1 MASYI
6 AFLRDNARWL
16 GAGFA
21 LSLLSTF
28 GQTSFVAVFAGAVME
43 RTGLSDGGWGAVYM
57 LGTTLSAIVMVW
69 AGTLADRMPPRRLA
83 TWVLAGL
90 AASCAAMALVSSIWL
105 LPVLILGVRLFGQ
118 GMLSHVA
125 YTAVARWFAAS
136 RGRALAITAFG
147 FALGQATIPLATV
160 AALPLAGPT
169 ALWIGAAAVCLLVI
183 LPLRAL
189 LARDRVPEGDSGA
202 AGGAPGLGGRH
213 WTRREVIRTGLFW
226 GLMPLLLG
234 PPTFGTALFFQQVHL
249 AEVKGW
255 SHLAVVSLFPVI
267 MVVSVVSTFLSG
279 DLIDRLGATRLLPFS
294 VLPMAAGF
302 LLFAPAPTPLMTVPA
317 LMLIALTQGTMGTLP
332 TAFWSE
338 LYGTRHIGAIKAV
351 AGAVMVFG
359 SALGPGLTG
368 LLIDA
373 GISFPRQ
380 MPWIALYLA
389 ASSALACWVLRRAVR
404 RLAPA
409 IA

>member
-1 MASYI
+1 MISYI

-28 GQTSFVAVFAGAVME
+28 GQTSFVAAFAGAIME
-43 RTGLSDGGWGAVYM
+43 RTGLTDGGWGAVYM
-57 LGTTLSAIVMVW
+57 LGTTLSAAVMVW
-69 AGTLADRMPPRRLA
+69 AGTLADRVPPRRLA

-90 AASCAAMALVSSIWL
+90 AASCAAMALVSSVWILPL
-105 LPVLILGVRLFGQ
+105 LVLGVRLFGQ

-160 AALPLAGPT
+160 AVLPLVGPA
-169 ALWIGAAAVCLLVI
+169 ALWIGAASVCLLAI

-189 LARDRVPEGDSGA
+189 LARDRVPEGE
-202 AGGAPGLGGRH
+202 AGTQGGSPGLGGRH
-213 WTRREVIRTGLFW
+213 WTRGEVIRTGLFW

-267 MVVSVVSTFLSG
+267 MVVSIASTFASG
-279 DLIDRLGATRLLPFS
+279 DLIDRIGATRLLPVS
-294 VLPMAAGF
+294 ILPMAAGF
-302 LLFAPAPTPLMTVPA
+302 ALFAPAPTPLATVPA
-317 LMLIALTQGTMGTLP
+317 LVLIALTQGTMGTLP

-338 LYGTRHIGAIKAV
+338 LFGTRHIGAIKAA
-351 AGAVMVFG
+351 AGAVMVLG

-368 LLIDA
+368 ALIDA
-373 GISFPRQ
+373 GVTFPAQ

-389 ASSALACWVLRRAVR
+389 AASGLAWWVLRRAMR

-409 IA
+409 TA

>member
-189 LARDRVPEGDSGA
+189 LARDRVPEGEAGA

>member
-1 MASYI
+1 MISYI

-28 GQTSFVAVFAGAVME
+28 GQTSFVAAFAGAIME
-43 RTGLSDGGWGAVYM
+43 RTGLTDGGWGAVYM
-57 LGTTLSAIVMVW
+57 LGTTLSAAIMLW
-69 AGTLADRMPPRRLA
+69 AGTLADRVPPRRLA

-90 AASCAAMALVSSIWL
+90 AASCAAMALVSSIWV
-105 LPVLILGVRLFGQ
+105 LPLLILGVRLFGQ

-136 RGRALAITAFG
+136 RGRALAVTAFG
-147 FALGQATIPLATV
+147 FALGQATIPLGAV
-160 AALPLAGPT
+160 AALPLAGP
-169 ALWIGAAAVCLLVI
+169 AVLWIVAAAVCLLAI

-189 LARDRVPEGDSGA
+189 LARDRVPEGA
-202 AGGAPGLGGRH
+202 ADGRTGMAGLGGRH
-213 WTRREVIRTGLFW
+213 WTRREVVRTGLFW

-234 PPTFGTALFFQQVHL
+234 PPTFGTALYFQQVHL

-267 MVVSVVSTFLSG
+267 MGVSVVSTFLSG
-279 DLIDRLGATRLLPFS
+279 DLIDRIGATRLLPVS
-294 VLPMAAGF
+294 ILPMAAGF
-302 LLFAPAPTPLMTVPA
+302 LLFVPAPTPLMTVPA
-317 LMLIALTQGTMGTLP
+317 LVLIALTMGTMGTLP

-338 LYGTRHIGAIKAV
+338 LFGTRHIGSIKAA
-351 AGAVMVFG
+351 AGAIMVLG

-368 LLIDA
+368 ALIDA
-373 GISFPRQ
+373 GVTFPAQ

-389 ASSALACWVLRRAVR
+389 ASSALAWLVLRRAVR

-409 IA
+409 TA